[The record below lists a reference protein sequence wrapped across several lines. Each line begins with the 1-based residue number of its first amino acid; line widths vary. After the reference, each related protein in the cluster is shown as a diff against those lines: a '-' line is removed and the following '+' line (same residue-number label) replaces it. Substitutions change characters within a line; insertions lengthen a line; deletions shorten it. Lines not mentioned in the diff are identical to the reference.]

1 MLTSDYWRSLPTSLE
16 AVISDV
22 DCHSTNLGVFRQ
34 AADLLVLC
42 DGAALVG

>member
-1 MLTSDYWRSLPTSLE
+1 MVASAYWRRPTTSME

-22 DCHSTNLGVFRQ
+22 DFFSTNLGVFLQ

-42 DGAALVG
+42 DGAALVE